1 MAWPTTSW
9 KSWSACRSH
18 ADLPDALYSNYFLKN
33 AMTTQAFI
41 CDAIRTPFGR
51 YGGALS
57 SVRTD
62 DLAAVPLKALM
73 ARNPH
78 VDWLAVTDV
87 IYGCVNQAGEDNRN
101 VAHMA
106 TLLAGLPLELP
117 GTTLNRLCGSGM
129 DAVGTAARAIKAGE
143 ARMMIAGG
151 VESMSRAP
159 FVMGKAESA
168 FSRAAQ
174 MYDTTI
180 GWRFVNKLMKEK
192 YGTDAMPETAENV
205 AADYKISRE
214 DQDKMALASQLKAVA
229 AQRSGFFDAEITP
242 VTIPQKKGD
251 PVVVS
256 KDEHPRETSL
266 EALAKLKGAVRPDG
280 SVTAGNASGVNDGAC
295 ALLIANEEA
304 AKQNGLTPRARI
316 VGMATAGVPPRIM
329 GIGPAP
335 ATEKVL
341 ALTGLSLAQMDVIEL
356 NEAFAAQG
364 LAVLRL
370 LGLQD
375 DDARV
380 NPNGGAIA
388 LGHPLGASGAR
399 LITTAV
405 NQLHRTGGRYA
416 LCTMCIGVG
425 QGIAVVIERV

>member
-1 MAWPTTSW
+1 MSQQ
-9 KSWSACRSH
+9 
-18 ADLPDALYSNYFLKN
+18 
-33 AMTTQAFI
+33 QAFI

-62 DLAAVPLKALM
+62 DLGAIPLKALM
-73 ARNPH
+73 ARNPN

-101 VAHMA
+101 VARMA
-106 TLLAGLPLELP
+106 SLLAGLPLETP
-117 GTTLNRLCGSGM
+117 GATINRLCGSGM
-129 DAVGTAARAIKAGE
+129 DAIGTAARAIKAGE
-143 ARMMIAGG
+143 ATMMIAGG

-159 FVMGKAESA
+159 FVMAKAESA
-168 FSRAAQ
+168 FSRSAQ
-174 MYDTTI
+174 IFDTTI

-192 YGTDAMPETAENV
+192 YGVDAMPETAENV

-229 AQRSGFFDAEITP
+229 AQKSGFFDAEITP
-242 VTIPQKKGD
+242 VTIAQKKGD
-251 PVVVS
+251 AVVVN

-266 EALAKLKGAVRPDG
+266 EALAKLKGAVKPEG

-295 ALLIANEEA
+295 AMLIANEEA
-304 AKQNGLTPRARI
+304 AKINGLSPRARI
-316 VGMATAGVPPRIM
+316 VGMATAGVPPRVM

-335 ATEKVL
+335 ATQKVL
-341 ALTGLSLAQMDVIEL
+341 ALTGLTLAHMDVIEL

-375 DDARV
+375 DDPRV

-399 LITTAV
+399 LVTTATS
-405 NQLHRTGGRYA
+405 QLHNIKGRYA